1 MPQEVQDTTAMSA
14 ADSFAPPAP
23 ANDNLLAWLPD
34 SVFKLDRTGLI
45 RYYRP
50 GRQST
55 LRLSAAEAAGR
66 NIKALMALT
75 PASAMIEAVAAALAT
90 GDPQLIEFNLT
101 QKNKDAYYEARVTR
115 AEDGTAWVLLRDI
128 SDWRRYEACDLL
140 LLDIAI
146 KVQEERSLEEILHLA
161 CERMTAIFG
170 TQLLWVARKGPEAGV
185 ELFAG
190 SKESGRLLKE
200 PPFDLNDKG
209 LVATALRTGKFQLMD
224 IGDPRMLTWRQRLD
238 GYAVNAGAAFPLK
251 IGSMLLGALTVFS
264 GDQDFW
270 TKRTIVQ
277 LTNCAEQLAIA
288 MYITTNRQRLRL
300 LTAGLESAANAV
312 VISDR
317 NGDIQWVNP
326 AFCELNGYTQ
336 AETIGINVRVFEAGR
351 YPQSF
356 YKAMRRHI
364 ASGKIWHGEIINRRR
379 DGSLYTAE
387 MTVTPFRDEKGKI
400 ANYITIIQDV
410 TQRKKTDSEMLEA
423 REALARAERLNALG
437 IMAAGIAHEINQ
449 PLNTLKVLADG
460 MLYWYRKGKTPDI
473 IMTMETVQD
482 ISKEA
487 DRIDAIIK
495 HMRGF
500 IQKSQSTE
508 AGLCE
513 INQAVEA
520 SLSLLG
526 TQLLAHNIA
535 VRTELAPGLPAVT
548 GNGIQ
553 LEQVIINLLVNAM
566 NALDT
571 VDREGKEITIIT
583 GRQKDLVFL
592 AVGDNGPGI
601 SRAIKSRIFEPFFTT
616 KPTGAGMGLGLSVVN
631 SIVTAYGGQIKV
643 RNNKPGAGVVFRA
656 EFPVAPGQREGE

>member
-1 MPQEVQDTTAMSA
+1 MPQDLQDVTTNG
-14 ADSFAPPAP
+14 ADCRVLQSTDSCAPL
-23 ANDNLLAWLPD
+23 DWFPD
-34 SVFKLDRTGLI
+34 SVLRLDNTGLI

-55 LRLSAAEAAGR
+55 FKMSAAEATGQSV
-66 NIKALMALT
+66 KALITMA
-75 PASAMIEAVAAALAT
+75 PAAVVIDAVAAAIAT
-90 GDPQLIEFNLT
+90 GDSQLVEFNLM
-101 QKNKDAYYEARVTR
+101 QNNKSAYYEARIVK
-115 AEDGTAWVLLRDI
+115 ADDQSAWVTLRDI

-161 CERMTAIFG
+161 CERMAVIFG
-170 TQLLWVARKGPEAGV
+170 TRLLWVARQEADATV

-190 SKESGRLLKE
+190 SKESSRLLNE
-200 PPFDLNDKG
+200 PPFDLDDRG
-209 LVATALRTGKFQLMD
+209 LVATALRTRKFQLMD
-224 IGDPRMLTWRQRLD
+224 IGDPRMATWRERLSR
-238 GYAVNAGAAFPLK
+238 YPVSAGAAFPLK
-251 IGSMLLGALTVFS
+251 IGSMLLGTLIVFT
-264 GDQDFW
+264 GEQDFW
-270 TKRTIVQ
+270 AKRTIVQ

-326 AFCELNGYTQ
+326 AFSELNGYSRE
-336 AETIGINVRVFEAGR
+336 ETIGSNVRVFESGR
-351 YPQSF
+351 HSQAF

-364 ASGKIWHGEIINRRR
+364 AAGKIWRGEIINRRR
-379 DGSLYTAE
+379 DGSHYTAE

-400 ANYITIIQDV
+400 ANYISIIQDI
-410 TQRKKTDSEMLEA
+410 TLRKKTDSEMLEA

-473 IMTMETVQD
+473 AMTMETVQD

-495 HMRGF
+495 HMRAF
-500 IQKSQSTE
+500 IQKSQSSE
-508 AGLCE
+508 PGLCE

-526 TQLLAHNIA
+526 TQLLAHNIS
-535 VRTELAPGLPAVT
+535 VRTELAPGMPAVA

-553 LEQVIINLLVNAM
+553 LEQIVINLLVNAM

-571 VDREGKEITIIT
+571 VEKPGKEISVVT
-583 GRQKDLVFL
+583 GRQKDRVFL
-592 AVGDNGPGI
+592 TIGDNGPGI
-601 SRAIKSRIFEPFFTT
+601 SKAIRNRIFEPFFTT
-616 KPTGAGMGLGLSVVN
+616 KPTGAGMGLGLSVVH

-643 RNNKPGAGVVFRA
+643 VDNKPTAGVTFRV
-656 EFPVAPGQREGE
+656 ELPVAPGQLEGV

>member
-1 MPQEVQDTTAMSA
+1 MLRDVRNVTARAAESSA
-14 ADSFAPPAP
+14 RSAMAGDAS
-23 ANDNLLAWLPD
+23 LEWIPD
-34 SVFKLDRTGLI
+34 SLLRLDQTGLI
-45 RYYRP
+45 RYYKP
-50 GRQST
+50 GRQPLLT
-55 LRLSAAEAAGR
+55 LSAAEAAGQ
-66 NIKALMALT
+66 NIKAMLALA
-75 PASAMIEAVAAALAT
+75 PAAALIEGVAAAMAT
-90 GDPQLIEFNLT
+90 GDPQLVEFNLNLNDKT
-101 QKNKDAYYEARVTR
+101 AYYEARV
-115 AEDGTAWVLLRDI
+115 AKADEETAWVMLRDI

-146 KVQEERSLEEILHLA
+146 KVQEERSLEDILHVA
-161 CERMTAIFG
+161 CERMAVVFG
-170 TQLLWVARKGPEAGV
+170 TRLLWVASKGPETAV

-190 SKESGRLLKE
+190 SKESGRFLGE
-200 PPFDLNDKG
+200 DPFALNDKG

-224 IGDPRMLTWRQRLD
+224 IGDPRMLAWRERL
-238 GYAVNAGAAFPLK
+238 GRYSVTAGAAFPLK
-251 IGSMLLGALTVFS
+251 IGGTLLGALIVFS
-264 GDQDFW
+264 GEPDFW
-270 TKRTIVQ
+270 SKRTIVQ
-277 LTNCAEQLAIA
+277 LTNCAEQMAIA

-326 AFCELNGYTQ
+326 AFSELNGYSQ
-336 AETIGINVRVFEAGR
+336 AETIGINVRVFESGR
-351 YPQSF
+351 HSRAF

-364 ASGKIWHGEIINRRR
+364 AVGKIWHGEVINRRR
-379 DGSLYTAE
+379 DGSHYTAE
-387 MTVTPFRDEKGKI
+387 MTVTPFRDESGKI
-400 ANYITIIQDV
+400 ANYITIIQDIS
-410 TQRKKTDSEMLEA
+410 QRKKADSEMLEA

-473 IMTMETVQD
+473 VMTMETVQD

-495 HMRGF
+495 HMRTF

-508 AGLCE
+508 PGLCE

-526 TQLLAHNIA
+526 AQLMDHNIG
-535 VRTELAPGLPAVT
+535 VRTELAAGLPEIN

-553 LEQVIINLLVNAM
+553 LEQIIINLLVNAM

-571 VDREGKEITIIT
+571 VDRTGKEISIVT
-583 GRQKDLVFL
+583 GRQKNKVFMT
-592 AVGDNGPGI
+592 VSDNGPGI
-601 SRAIKSRIFEPFFTT
+601 SKTVRNRIFEPFFTT
-616 KPTGAGMGLGLSVVN
+616 KPTGTGMGLGLSVVH

-643 RNNKPGAGVVFRA
+643 KDNTPAAGVTFWV
-656 EFPVAPGQREGE
+656 EFPVAPSQREGA